1 MKHLIIALA
10 ASAIL
15 MTSGMAQRIGVTLSA
30 FEHQFLVKVKEA
42 MTEKAKELGVQIQF
56 MEAQGD
62 IGKQLNQI
70 QTFMSQGI
78 DAIIVNPVDTTATP
92 KMTKLVTGA
101 GIPLV
106 YVNLQP
112 AEETLPK
119 GVAYVGSEE
128 IVSGKLQGEGI
139 AKLLNN
145 KGNIVIM
152 MGELATQ
159 AAVLRTE
166 GVEKVVAQ
174 HPEMKIV
181 GKQTANWRRNE
192 AIDLMNNWLVAGTKI
207 DAVVANNDEMAIGAI
222 LALQQAGKDVKKVV
236 IAGIDATADALAEM
250 EKGNLDLT
258 VFQDAKGQGK
268 GAVETAVKLIKGEKV
283 ESFVWIPFELV
294 PRRTTRNTSTGDA
307 GLRRGKTTAA
317 QSLPFVAL
325 LLVSPARPA
334 CRRRHTS
341 REIGANGHS
350 ATSVR

>member
-15 MTSGMAQRIGVTLSA
+15 MTSAMAQRIGVTLSA
-30 FEHQFLVKVKEA
+30 FEHQFLVKVREA

-56 MEAQGD
+56 VEAQGD

-70 QTFMSQGI
+70 QTFISQGT

-92 KMTKLVTGA
+92 KMTKLVTEA

-128 IVSGKLQGEGI
+128 IVSSKLQGEGI

-207 DAVVANNDEMAIGAI
+207 DAVVANNDEMAVGAI

-294 PRRTTRNTSTGDA
+294 TPENYKEYLNR
-307 GLRRGKTTAA
+307 
-317 QSLPFVAL
+317 
-325 LLVSPARPA
+325 
-334 CRRRHTS
+334 
-341 REIGANGHS
+341 
-350 ATSVR
+350 

>member
-1 MKHLIIALA
+1 MNIVTRSSRREFIRRNGLVIAT
-10 ASAIL
+10 ASAFGAMSSLFAAEKEEEEVSPSEDL
-15 MTSGMAQRIGVTLSA
+15 MREHGVLKRVL
-30 FEHQFLVKVKEA
+30 LVYGE
-42 MTEKAKELGVQIQF
+42 
-56 MEAQGD
+56 
-62 IGKQLNQI
+62 
-70 QTFMSQGI
+70 
-78 DAIIVNPVDTTATP
+78 AIIVNPVDTMATP
-92 KMTKLVTGA
+92 KMTELVTKA

-128 IVSGKLQGEGI
+128 IVSGKLQGEAI

-145 KGNIVIM
+145 KGNVVIM

-192 AIDLMNNWLVAGTKI
+192 AIDLMNNWLVAGTQI
-207 DAVVANNDEMAIGAI
+207 DAVVANNDEMAIGAV
-222 LALQQAGKDVKKVV
+222 LALQQAGKDPKKVV
-236 IAGIDATADALAEM
+236 IAGIDATTDALAEM
-250 EKGNLDLT
+250 EKGNLDMT
-258 VFQDAKGQGK
+258 VFQDANGQGK

-294 PRRTTRNTSTGDA
+294 TPENYKEYLKR
-307 GLRRGKTTAA
+307 
-317 QSLPFVAL
+317 
-325 LLVSPARPA
+325 
-334 CRRRHTS
+334 
-341 REIGANGHS
+341 
-350 ATSVR
+350 

>member
-250 EKGNLDLT
+250 EKGNLDVT
-258 VFQDAKGQGK
+258 VFQDAKGQGR

-294 PRRTTRNTSTGDA
+294 TPENYKEYLNR
-307 GLRRGKTTAA
+307 
-317 QSLPFVAL
+317 
-325 LLVSPARPA
+325 
-334 CRRRHTS
+334 
-341 REIGANGHS
+341 
-350 ATSVR
+350 

>member
-15 MTSGMAQRIGVTLSA
+15 MTSGMAQKIGVTLSS
-30 FEHQFLVKVKEA
+30 FEHQFLVKVREA
-42 MTEKAKELGVQIQF
+42 MTEKARELGVQIQF
-56 MEAQGD
+56 VEAQGD

-70 QTFMSQGI
+70 QTFLSQGI
-78 DAIIVNPVDTTATP
+78 DAIIVNPVDTMATP
-92 KMTKLVTGA
+92 KMTELVTKA
-101 GIPLV
+101 GVPLV

-128 IVSGKLQGEGI
+128 IVSGKLQGEAI

-145 KGNIVIM
+145 KGNLVIM

-159 AAVLRTE
+159 AALLRTE

-222 LALQQAGKDVKKVV
+222 LALQQAGSKDVKKVV
-236 IAGIDATADALAEM
+236 VAGIDATADALTEM
-250 EKGNLDLT
+250 EKGNLDVT
-258 VFQDAKGQGK
+258 VFQDAKGQGG

-294 PRRTTRNTSTGDA
+294 TPENYKEYLNKGCW
-307 GLRRGKTTAA
+307 
-317 QSLPFVAL
+317 
-325 LLVSPARPA
+325 PAPW
-334 CRRRHTS
+334 
-341 REIGANGHS
+341 
-350 ATSVR
+350 

>member
-1 MKHLIIALA
+1 
-10 ASAIL
+10 
-15 MTSGMAQRIGVTLSA
+15 
-30 FEHQFLVKVKEA
+30 
-42 MTEKAKELGVQIQF
+42 
-56 MEAQGD
+56 
-62 IGKQLNQI
+62 
-70 QTFMSQGI
+70 MSQGI

-119 GVAYVGSEE
+119 GVAYVGSPE
-128 IVSGKLQGEGI
+128 VTSGKLQAI

-145 KGNIVIM
+145 KGSVVIM
-152 MGELATQ
+152 VGELATQ

-192 AIDLMNNWLVAGTKI
+192 AIDLMNNWLVAGTEI

-222 LALQQAGKDVKKVV
+222 LALQQAGKDPKKVV
-236 IAGIDATADALAEM
+236 VAGIDATADALAEM
-250 EKGNLDLT
+250 EKGNLDVT
-258 VFQDAKGQGK
+258 VFQDAKGQGA
-268 GAVETAVKLIKGEKV
+268 GSVETAVKLIKGEKV

-294 PRRTTRNTSTGDA
+294 TPENYKEYLNR
-307 GLRRGKTTAA
+307 
-317 QSLPFVAL
+317 
-325 LLVSPARPA
+325 
-334 CRRRHTS
+334 
-341 REIGANGHS
+341 
-350 ATSVR
+350 

>member
-294 PRRTTRNTSTGDA
+294 TPENYKEYFNR
-307 GLRRGKTTAA
+307 
-317 QSLPFVAL
+317 
-325 LLVSPARPA
+325 
-334 CRRRHTS
+334 
-341 REIGANGHS
+341 
-350 ATSVR
+350 

>member
-1 MKHLIIALA
+1 
-10 ASAIL
+10 

-56 MEAQGD
+56 VEAQGD
-62 IGKQLNQI
+62 IVKQLNQI
-70 QTFMSQGI
+70 QTFMSQEI

-250 EKGNLDLT
+250 EKGNLNVT
-258 VFQDAKGQGK
+258 VFQDAKGQGR

-294 PRRTTRNTSTGDA
+294 TPENYKEYLNR
-307 GLRRGKTTAA
+307 
-317 QSLPFVAL
+317 
-325 LLVSPARPA
+325 
-334 CRRRHTS
+334 
-341 REIGANGHS
+341 
-350 ATSVR
+350 

>member
-1 MKHLIIALA
+1 MKHLIRAVA

-15 MTSGMAQRIGVTLSA
+15 MTSAVAQKIGVTLSA
-30 FEHQFLVKVKEA
+30 FEHQFLVKVREA

-56 MEAQGD
+56 VEAQGD

-70 QTFMSQGI
+70 QTFISQGI
-78 DAIIVNPVDTTATP
+78 DAIIINPVDTMASP
-92 KMTKLVTGA
+92 KMTKLVTEA

-128 IVSGKLQGEGI
+128 IVSGKLQGEAI

-145 KGNIVIM
+145 KGNVVIM

-166 GVEKVVAQ
+166 GVEKVLAQ

-192 AIDLMNNWLVAGTKI
+192 AIDLMNNWLVAGTQI
-207 DAVVANNDEMAIGAI
+207 DAVVGNNDEMAIGAI
-222 LALQQAGKDVKKVV
+222 LALQQAGKDPKKVV
-236 IAGIDATADALAEM
+236 VAGIDATTDALAEM
-250 EKGNLDLT
+250 EKGNLDITRLPGRQGSGEGGGRNRSET
-258 VFQDAKGQGK
+258 HQGRKG
-268 GAVETAVKLIKGEKV
+268 
-283 ESFVWIPFELV
+283 
-294 PRRTTRNTSTGDA
+294 
-307 GLRRGKTTAA
+307 
-317 QSLPFVAL
+317 
-325 LLVSPARPA
+325 
-334 CRRRHTS
+334 
-341 REIGANGHS
+341 
-350 ATSVR
+350 

>member
-30 FEHQFLVKVKEA
+30 FEHQFLVKVREA

-56 MEAQGD
+56 VEAQGD

-70 QTFMSQGI
+70 QTFISQGI
-78 DAIIVNPVDTTATP
+78 DAIIVNPVDTIATP

-128 IVSGKLQGEGI
+128 IVSGKLQGEAI

-294 PRRTTRNTSTGDA
+294 TPENYKEYLNR
-307 GLRRGKTTAA
+307 
-317 QSLPFVAL
+317 
-325 LLVSPARPA
+325 
-334 CRRRHTS
+334 
-341 REIGANGHS
+341 
-350 ATSVR
+350 